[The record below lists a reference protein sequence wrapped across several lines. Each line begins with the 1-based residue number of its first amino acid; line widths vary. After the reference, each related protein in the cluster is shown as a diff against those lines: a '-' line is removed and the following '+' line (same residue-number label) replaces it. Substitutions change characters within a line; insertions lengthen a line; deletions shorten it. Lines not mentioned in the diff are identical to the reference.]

1 MKASSTERV
10 VFIWAVRDAGKL
22 ILLTD
27 GWRAL
32 DVGPQVIYP
41 GFHRCSQRPC
51 LPRRHGWRSSLA
63 ST

>member
-22 ILLTD
+22 IPLTD

-41 GFHRCSQRPC
+41 GF
-51 LPRRHGWRSSLA
+51 
-63 ST
+63 